1 MSEFANLAHVELS
14 AKLLDE
20 TEGLEVA
27 RDCTVAEPQKVA
39 AAAGVRRVI
48 VDSDEHPSGEDED
61 PCLTDIAWLGTLP
74 KTQQQRLVG
83 VLPKTQQ
90 QRIVGILKKKRR
102 VTFAP
107 APIHL
112 GD

>member
-1 MSEFANLAHVELS
+1 MSEFANLAQVELS

-48 VDSDEHPSGEDED
+48 VDSDEHPSDEDED
-61 PCLTDIAWLGTLP
+61 PCLKDIASLVHKNRVP
-74 KTQQQRLVG
+74 KTQ
-83 VLPKTQQ
+83 QQ